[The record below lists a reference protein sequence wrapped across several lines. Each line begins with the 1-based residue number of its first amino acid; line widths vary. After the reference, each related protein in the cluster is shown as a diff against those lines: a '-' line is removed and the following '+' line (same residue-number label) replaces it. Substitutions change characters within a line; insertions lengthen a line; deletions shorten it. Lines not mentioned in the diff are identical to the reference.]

1 MYKWPLI
8 ALLALSILKTEYS
21 IAQRFGGNPPSQKW
35 RQVNTDTARIIF
47 PVGLDSQAFR
57 VSSLVHYLAA
67 QRPVALGSKL
77 YKINIVLQNLTI
89 VPNAYVGLGP
99 YRSEFFLTPPTNN
112 FDEGTIAWG
121 DQLAIHEYRHVQQFN
136 NFRTGISNV
145 ARILFGEEGYSVAVN
160 AAVPDWF
167 YEGDAVFNETILSKQ
182 GRGRM
187 PSFLNA
193 YPSLWQANKKY
204 SWMKLRNGSLKD
216 YVPDHYHL
224 GYLLVNYGREKY
236 GLDFWSKVTRDAA
249 AYKGIFYPFQ
259 AAIKRHAGVKYKTF
273 YTDAFDWYK
282 KLSNDMQLKSAIP
295 NNTSGQAQQSSQGS
309 EAGIKTIIPVNT
321 KVLTDYTFPYSISS
335 ESLVYLKAANNKR
348 TAFYIRD
355 QNGEHKLRVKD
366 ISSDDQF
373 SYRNGKIVYAAYER
387 DPRWGW
393 QDYSVIKLL
402 DVNSNNQRTIGHKT
416 KYFAPD
422 ISPSGE
428 KIAAVHV
435 AVNGKSELHILDAN
449 GGAILNTIKS
459 ADITLFTDPKFID
472 DVALICAVRLLDG
485 KTALA
490 IADIASGNIER
501 LTAPSYNVVGY
512 PCIDNGKVYFT
523 ASYGGN
529 DDVFVLQ
536 LSDRK
541 ISRITSSTT
550 GNYFVN
556 AKDGKITWSAFTAEG
571 YQLQQIDEKDMQLTP
586 VNDVS
591 IEQTGEKFPV
601 THSSEIPEVLLNP
614 GLNRNFPTKK
624 YSKATGFFNFHS
636 WRPYYEDPEFTFTLY
651 GENILNT
658 VQTEIYYLYNQ
669 DERTNAA
676 GVNFIYGAWFPY
688 LSFGTQY
695 TFDRQVTVSGKLR
708 QWDQLD
714 TRVGFN
720 IPLNWVHGRL
730 FSSLNFGTSYVYR
743 NDFNKGVNK
752 DLFTKVSFSYL
763 SHFINW
769 SQQVQ
774 MAPQHIYPKL
784 GYNINFNY
792 RHAITK
798 YTSWQ
803 PLLTGNVYLPG
814 FWPTHSIVING
825 AFQETDTTT
834 VLFSNRFPYSRGYN
848 EAYFARMWKVGANY
862 HFPILYPDFGFAN
875 IFYLQ
880 RVRGNI
886 FYDLTRVYSIRKT
899 TTWDQRSWG
908 GEVYFD
914 TRWWNEY
921 PLTFGFRI
929 SQLLDNDLL
938 NPSGMPAGST
948 WFEFILP
955 VSIIPR

>member
-8 ALLALSILKTEYS
+8 ALLALSILQSEYTL
-21 IAQRFGGNPPSQKW
+21 AQRFGGNPPSLKW
-35 RQVNTDTARIIF
+35 KQVNTDTARIIF

-77 YKINIVLQNLTI
+77 YKINIVLQNQTI
-89 VPNAYVGLGP
+89 VSNAYVGLGP

-136 NFRTGISNV
+136 NFRRGISNV

-167 YEGDAVFNETILSKQ
+167 YEGDAVYNETILSKQ

-236 GLDFWSKVTRDAA
+236 GLDFWSKVTKDAA

-259 AAIKRHAGVKYKTF
+259 AAIKRHAGIKYKTF
-273 YTDAFDWYK
+273 YTDAFEWYK
-282 KLSNDMQLKSAIP
+282 KISDLTQTLSKGEGLNNSAIK
-295 NNTSGQAQQSSQGS
+295 NVF
-309 EAGIKTIIPVNT
+309 KVNT
-321 KVLTDYTFPYSISS
+321 KVLTSYLFPYSISS

-393 QDYSVIKLL
+393 RDYSVIKLL
-402 DVNSNNQRTIGHKT
+402 DVNSNNQRTIRHKT

-435 AVNGKSELHILDAN
+435 AENGKSELHILDAE
-449 GGAILNTIKS
+449 GGAVLNTIKS
-459 ADITLFTDPKFID
+459 VDITLFTDPKFVD
-472 DVALICAVRLLDG
+472 DATLICAVRLLDG

-490 IADIASGNIER
+490 IADIVSGNIER
-501 LTAPSYNVVGY
+501 LTTPSYNVVGY

-541 ISRITSSTT
+541 ISRITSDMM

-556 AKDGKITWSAFTAEG
+556 AKDGKVTWSRFTAEG
-571 YQLQQIDEKDMQLTP
+571 YQLQQVDEKDIQTIQ

-591 IEQTGEKFPV
+591 VDQTGEKFPV
-601 THSSEIPEVLLNP
+601 THSNEIPEILLNRE
-614 GLNRNFPTKK
+614 LNRNFPTKK

-658 VQTEIYYLYNQ
+658 VQTELYYLYNQ
-669 DERTNAA
+669 DEKTNAA

-695 TFDRQVTVSGKLR
+695 TFDRQVTVNGKLR

-714 TRVGFN
+714 TRVGLN

-743 NDFNKGVNK
+743 NDFGKGVNK
-752 DLFTKVSFSYL
+752 DLFPKISFSYL

-769 SQQVQ
+769 AQQVQ
-774 MAPQHIYPKL
+774 MAPQHIYPRL
-784 GYNINFNY
+784 GYNVNFNY

-803 PLLTGNVYLPG
+803 PLVTGNVYLPG
-814 FWPTHSIVING
+814 FWPTHSIVLNG

-834 VLFSNRFPYSRGYN
+834 VLFGNRFPYSRGYT
-848 EAYFARMWKVGANY
+848 EIYASRMWKLGANY
-862 HFPILYPDFGFAN
+862 HLPILYPDFGFAN
-875 IFYLQ
+875 IVYLQ
-880 RVRGNI
+880 RVRGNV
-886 FYDLTRVYSIRKT
+886 FYDLTRVYSVRKT

-908 GEVYFD
+908 GEIYFD

-929 SQLLDNDLL
+929 SQLLDDDLRY
-938 NPSGMPAGST
+938 PSTMHAGT
-948 WFEFILP
+948 AWFEFILP